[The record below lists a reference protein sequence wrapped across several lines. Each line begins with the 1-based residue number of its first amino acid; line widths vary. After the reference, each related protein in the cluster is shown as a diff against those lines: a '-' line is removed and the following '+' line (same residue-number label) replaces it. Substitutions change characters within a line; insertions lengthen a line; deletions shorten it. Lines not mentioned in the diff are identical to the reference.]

1 MDWIIPKKIYLCPWN
16 RGCLPD
22 YVLQST
28 PVSNKTRNLDKSQ
41 PFSVIISI
49 IESTKIRKI
58 QLVRGIPPFYGQT
71 EDSGSTNISNKTQTN
86 QFQLGKYSYRN
97 NGNALNTLTL
107 SLGNTYFCNWALN
120 IAF

>member
-1 MDWIIPKKIYLCPWN
+1 M
-16 RGCLPD
+16 RVFSAD
-22 YVLQST
+22 YVKISVARFVRKT
-28 PVSNKTRNLDKSQ
+28 PLSSGQDVD
-41 PFSVIISI
+41 F
-49 IESTKIRKI
+49 E